1 MITTLSILNNLE
13 KLIAEHLNDYLDDVE
28 GMDVQLPQIGTRN
41 VSQDFPDTDSMP
53 MPNMIN
59 IVATYSENEE
69 LSVGSD
75 LSTLNVSVFISC
87 KREKSSVL
95 QKRVL
100 GYVSAFELLLWH
112 HQNLDGLT
120 DMCDVVSCDYYPAIA
135 GDVNVSGVEISLA
148 IQYAKEYV

>member
-1 MITTLSILNNLE
+1 MTTTLSILNNLE

-28 GMDVQLPQIGTRN
+28 GMDVKLPEISTKN

-53 MPNMIN
+53 MPNMFN
-59 IVATYSENEE
+59 IVASYSENEE

-75 LSTLNVSVFISC
+75 LCTLNVSVFISC
-87 KREKSSVL
+87 KREKCSIL

-120 DMCDVVSCDYYPAIA
+120 DMCDVVSCDYYPAVA
-135 GDVNVSGVEISLA
+135 GDMNVSGVEISLA
-148 IQYAKEYV
+148 IQYAKEYC

>member
-1 MITTLSILNNLE
+1 MISTLLILNNLE

-28 GMDVQLPQIGTRN
+28 GVDVKLPEIGARN

-53 MPNMIN
+53 MPNMFN
-59 IVATYSENEE
+59 IVASYSENEE

-100 GYVSAFELLLWH
+100 GYVSAFEMLLWH
-112 HQNLDGLT
+112 HQNLDNTT
-120 DMCDVVSCDYYPAIA
+120 DMCDVVSCDYYPAIQ
-135 GDVNVSGVEISLA
+135 GDINVAGVEISLA
-148 IQYAKEYV
+148 IQYAKEYC